1 MSKRTT
7 RILVLV
13 LAAAGLAAA
22 ASAQTVKIG
31 VIDSQ
36 KILENSTE
44 GKRVLSQLEEKGKSL
59 QAELTKIAEQ
69 IKQLENKL
77 TTQRLTLTESA
88 AAQITADLDRKRT
101 DQKRMAED
109 ANREG
114 QELQY
119 RLFNKVQG
127 ELIPVIEA
135 VGKEKG
141 LDIIFDLAKSG
152 AVYFNPAADLTS
164 EIIRRYDAT
173 KAAAPAK

>member
-1 MSKRTT
+1 MSKPTT
-7 RILVLV
+7 RILGLV
-13 LAAAGLAAA
+13 LAASVLAVA
-22 ASAQTVKIG
+22 ASAQTIKIG

-36 KILENSTE
+36 KILENSVE
-44 GKRVLSQLEEKGKSL
+44 GKRVIAQLEEKGKSL
-59 QAELTKIAEQ
+59 QAELTKVADQ
-69 IKQLENKL
+69 IRQLESKL
-77 TTQRLTLTESA
+77 STQRLTLTEEA
-88 AAQITADLDRKRT
+88 AAQITTDLDRKRT

-109 ANREG
+109 ASREG

-141 LDIIFDLAKSG
+141 LDMIFDLAKSG

-164 EIIRRYDAT
+164 EVIRRYDAT
-173 KAAAPAK
+173 KAAPAK

>member
-1 MSKRTT
+1 MSKATT
-7 RILVLV
+7 RILVLI

-36 KILENSTE
+36 KILESSVE
-44 GKRVLSQLEEKGKSL
+44 GKRVIAQLEEKGKSL
-59 QAELTKIAEQ
+59 QAELTKVAEQ
-69 IKQLENKL
+69 IRQLEGKL
-77 TTQRLTLTESA
+77 TTQRLTLTEEA
-88 AAQITADLDRKRT
+88 AGKLTADLDRKRT

-109 ANREG
+109 ASREG

-119 RLFNKVQG
+119 RLYTKIQS

-141 LDIIFDLAKSG
+141 IDIIFDLGKSG

-164 EIIRRYDAT
+164 EVIRRYDAT
-173 KAAAPAK
+173 KAVPAK